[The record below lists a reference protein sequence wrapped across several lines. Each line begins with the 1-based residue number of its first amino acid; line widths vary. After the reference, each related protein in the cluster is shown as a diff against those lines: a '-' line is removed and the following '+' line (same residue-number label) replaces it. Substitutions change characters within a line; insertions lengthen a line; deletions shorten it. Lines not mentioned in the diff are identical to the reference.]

1 MNVGYVSL
9 AQTSV
14 GLGTVGSELCVWM
27 LCEIR
32 FVVFVLNLEAKP
44 RVCVGFAGRFLTLPL
59 CLLRGLFMI
68 YSVHKIGQITG
79 HHGRV
84 VWKIPTTPRIF
95 GSNKHRGRAPGALP
109 SRKHSRCFHHTFKKD
124 FIPLICLFI
133 P

>member
-95 GSNKHRGRAPGALP
+95 GSNKHTQNENYSSAL
-109 SRKHSRCFHHTFKKD
+109 RVNKMNLKFG
-124 FIPLICLFI
+124 
-133 P
+133 